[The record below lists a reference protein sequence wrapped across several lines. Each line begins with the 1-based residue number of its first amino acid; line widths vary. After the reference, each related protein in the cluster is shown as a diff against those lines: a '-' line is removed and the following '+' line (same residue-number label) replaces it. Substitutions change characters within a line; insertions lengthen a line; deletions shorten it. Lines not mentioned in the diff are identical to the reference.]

1 MQRYIHKNNVSTII
15 CNGLPHICD
24 VAYDKEIVVNMQR
37 ESLADYVRRLR
48 VKEKKLSLTDVERN
62 SGGGIDAS
70 YVNRIENG
78 IVTNVTPEKLSALAK
93 GLQVSEDEIFAVARG
108 KSLNGA
114 EVFDSEI
121 AVLFNGFDE
130 LSDEDKLELLATVK
144 MLANEVQRRRPR
156 NGKPKK

>member
-1 MQRYIHKNNVSTII
+1 M
-15 CNGLPHICD
+15 
-24 VAYDKEIVVNMQR
+24 
-37 ESLADYVRRLR
+37 
-48 VKEKKLSLTDVERN
+48 
-62 SGGGIDAS
+62 
-70 YVNRIENG
+70 
-78 IVTNVTPEKLSALAK
+78 
-93 GLQVSEDEIFAVARG
+93 SEDEIFAVARG